1 LVAEDKI
8 AVILPETE
16 TNGANKVINNI
27 LNRMTSAQFV
37 TSAGQSMLIETRV
50 RLRFGFAAFLGTSH
64 TNINMLEAAQTS
76 LQRSLEI
83 NSPDLFQ
90 NVFIEWTT
98 VGEVSLPTPLLEKA
112 VV

>member
-1 LVAEDKI
+1 
-8 AVILPETE
+8 
-16 TNGANKVINNI
+16 
-27 LNRMTSAQFV
+27 
-37 TSAGQSMLIETRV
+37 
-50 RLRFGFAAFLGTSH
+50 
-64 TNINMLEAAQTS
+64 MLEAAQTS